1 VTIVLKVFGSLWRG
15 VNRLRRTL
23 YRRGVLKSRRLP
35 RPVVSVGNLAAGGAG
50 KTPAVIT
57 IARFLMKRGFRVAVL
72 TRGHGRAGNEQGV
85 VTSLDAAR
93 FGDEPVLLK
102 RALKDVSIIVG
113 KTRYDNALLFLTSND
128 CDVFILDDGFQ
139 HLQLWRDVDVVID
152 ASHPI
157 MREGR
162 SALAG
167 ATFVIQ
173 RQLRLVVPEALTSR
187 RIFAFAGLANNEQ
200 FFESLRAANL
210 DVVGSCGFSDHHRY
224 TAADIETVKR
234 EARQAGADAIVTTEK
249 DAVKIDDREIIAI
262 AAEMVIAPEVLEA
275 IAARISR

>member
-1 VTIVLKVFGSLWRG
+1 
-15 VNRLRRTL
+15 
-23 YRRGVLKSRRLP
+23 
-35 RPVVSVGNLAAGGAG
+35 VVSVGNLAAGGAG

-57 IARFLMKRGFRVAVL
+57 IARFLTKRGFRVAVL
-72 TRGHGRAGNEQGV
+72 TRGHGRAGNESGV
-85 VTSLDAAR
+85 VTSLDASR

-102 RALKDVSIIVG
+102 SILKDATIIVG
-113 KTRYDNALLFLTSND
+113 KNRYENAAQFLASND

-139 HLQLWRDVDVVID
+139 HLQLSRDADVVID
-152 ASHPI
+152 APHLV

-167 ATFVIQ
+167 AGFVIQ
-173 RQLRLVVPEALTSR
+173 RHLRLVVPQALTSR

-210 DVVGSCGFSDHHRY
+210 DLTGSRGFPDHHRY
-224 TAADIETVKR
+224 NAADIEAVKR
-234 EARQAGADAIVTTEK
+234 EARQSGADAIVTTEK